1 MKNIYV
7 ALGSNLNNPIY
18 QVKKVVDHLR
28 NQSDIKILNL
38 SSLYQTKPVGI
49 TNQPDFINAVIEIEY
64 HKTPKDLLKLLLD
77 IEKFFG
83 RVRLIK
89 NGPRIIDLDI
99 IIFGNT
105 ALNEGDLVIPHPRMF
120 ERSFVM
126 LPLMEIA
133 PNLKINEIPIETLV
147 RNISTT
153 DIIKITHEHF

>member
-1 MKNIYV
+1 MKNIYL

-49 TNQPDFINAVIEIEY
+49 TDQPDFINAVIEIEY
-64 HKTPKDLLKLLLD
+64 HKTPQELLNLLLD
-77 IEKFFG
+77 IEKFYG

-99 IIFGNT
+99 ILFDQMI
-105 ALNEGDLVIPHPRMF
+105 LNEGDLVIPHPRMF

-133 PNLKINEIPIETLV
+133 PNLKINKIPIETLV

-153 DIIKITHEHF
+153 DIIKITDEHF

>member
-18 QVKKVVDHLR
+18 QVKKVVEQLR
-28 NQSDIKILNL
+28 NQSDINILNL

-49 TNQPDFINAVIEIEY
+49 TDQPDFINAVIEIEY
-64 HKTPKDLLKLLLD
+64 HKTPQELLKLLLD

-99 IIFGNT
+99 IIFGNI

-120 ERSFVM
+120 VRSFVM

-153 DIIKITHEHF
+153 DIIKITDEYF

>member
-18 QVKKVVDHLR
+18 QVKKVVDHLH

-49 TNQPDFINAVIEIEY
+49 TEQPDFINAVIEIEY

-133 PNLKINEIPIETLV
+133 PNLKIN
-147 RNISTT
+147 
-153 DIIKITHEHF
+153 

>member
-18 QVKKVVDHLR
+18 QVKKVVEQLR

-64 HKTPKDLLKLLLD
+64 HKNPKDLLKLLLD

-89 NGPRIIDLDI
+89 NGPRVIDLDI

-133 PNLKINEIPIETLV
+133 PNLIINEIPIETLI
-147 RNISTT
+147 RNISTN
-153 DIIKITHEHF
+153 DIIKITDEHF

>member
-18 QVKKVVDHLR
+18 QVKKVVDHLS

-49 TNQPDFINAVIEIEY
+49 TDQPDFINAVIEIEY
-64 HKTPKDLLKLLLD
+64 HKTPQELLNLLLD
-77 IEKFFG
+77 IEKFYG

-99 IIFGNT
+99 ILFDQMI
-105 ALNEGDLVIPHPRMF
+105 LNEGDLVIPHPRMF

-153 DIIKITHEHF
+153 DIIKITDEHF

>member
-1 MKNIYV
+1 
-7 ALGSNLNNPIY
+7 
-18 QVKKVVDHLR
+18 
-28 NQSDIKILNL
+28 
-38 SSLYQTKPVGI
+38 
-49 TNQPDFINAVIEIEY
+49 
-64 HKTPKDLLKLLLD
+64 LD

-153 DIIKITHEHF
+153 DIIKITDEHF

>member
-18 QVKKVVDHLR
+18 QVKKVVEKLR

-49 TNQPDFINAVIEIEY
+49 TEQPDFINAVIEIEY

>member
-7 ALGSNLNNPIY
+7 ALGSNLNKPIY
-18 QVKKVVDHLR
+18 QVKKVVEQLR
-28 NQSDIKILNL
+28 NQSDVKILNL

-49 TNQPDFINAVIEIEY
+49 TDQPDFINAVIEIEY
-64 HKTPKDLLKLLLD
+64 HKTPQELLNLLLD
-77 IEKFFG
+77 IEKFYG

-99 IIFGNT
+99 ILFDQMI
-105 ALNEGDLVIPHPRMF
+105 LNEGDLVIPHPRMF

-153 DIIKITHEHF
+153 DIIKITDEHF

>member
-7 ALGSNLNNPIY
+7 ALGSNLNSPIY
-18 QVKKVVDHLR
+18 QVKKVVEQLR

-49 TNQPDFINAVIEIEY
+49 TDQPDFINAVIEIEY
-64 HKTPKDLLKLLLD
+64 HKTPQELLNLLLD
-77 IEKFFG
+77 IEKFYG

-99 IIFGNT
+99 ILFDQMI
-105 ALNEGDLVIPHPRMF
+105 LNEGDLVIPHPRMF

-133 PNLKINEIPIETLV
+133 PNLKINKIPIETLV

-153 DIIKITHEHF
+153 DIIKITDEHF

>member
-18 QVKKVVDHLR
+18 QVKKVVEQLR
-28 NQSDIKILNL
+28 NESDIKILNL

-49 TNQPDFINAVIEIEY
+49 TEQPDFINAVIEIEY
-64 HKTPKDLLKLLLD
+64 NKTPKDLLKLLLD

-105 ALNEGDLVIPHPRMF
+105 SLNEGDLVIPHPRMF

>member
-18 QVKKVVDHLR
+18 QIKKVVDHLR

-38 SSLYQTKPVGI
+38 SSLYQTKPIGI
-49 TNQPDFINAVIEIEY
+49 TDQPDFINSVIEIEY
-64 HKTPKDLLKLLLD
+64 HKTPQELLNLLLD
-77 IEKFFG
+77 MEKFFG

-99 IIFGNT
+99 ILFNQMI
-105 ALNEGDLVIPHPRMF
+105 LNEDNLVIPHPRMF

-133 PNLKINEIPIETLV
+133 PNLKINEIPIETLA
-147 RNISTT
+147 RNILTT
-153 DIIKITHEHF
+153 DIIKITDEHF

>member
-18 QVKKVVDHLR
+18 QVKKVVEQLR
-28 NQSDIKILNL
+28 NQSDINILNL

-49 TNQPDFINAVIEIEY
+49 TDQPDFINAVIEIEY
-64 HKTPKDLLKLLLD
+64 HKTPQELLNLLLD
-77 IEKFFG
+77 IEKFYG

-99 IIFGNT
+99 ILFDQMI
-105 ALNEGDLVIPHPRMF
+105 LNEGDLVIPHPRMF

-153 DIIKITHEHF
+153 DIIKITDEHF

>member
-18 QVKKVVDHLR
+18 QVKKVVEKLR

-49 TNQPDFINAVIEIEY
+49 TDQPDFINAVIEIEY
-64 HKTPKDLLKLLLD
+64 HKTPQELLNLLLD
-77 IEKFFG
+77 IEKFYG

-99 IIFGNT
+99 ILFDQMI
-105 ALNEGDLVIPHPRMF
+105 LNEGDLVIPHPRMF

-133 PNLKINEIPIETLV
+133 PNLKINKIPIETLV

-153 DIIKITHEHF
+153 DIIKITDEHF

>member
-18 QVKKVVDHLR
+18 QVKKVVEQLR

-38 SSLYQTKPVGI
+38 SSLYQTKPIGI
-49 TNQPDFINAVIEIEY
+49 TDQPDFINAVIEIEY

-89 NGPRIIDLDI
+89 NGPRIIDL
-99 IIFGNT
+99 
-105 ALNEGDLVIPHPRMF
+105 
-120 ERSFVM
+120 SW
-126 LPLMEIA
+126 LPA
-133 PNLKINEIPIETLV
+133 T
-147 RNISTT
+147 
-153 DIIKITHEHF
+153 

>member
-105 ALNEGDLVIPHPRMF
+105 SLNEGDLVIPHPRMF

-133 PNLKINEIPIETLV
+133 PNLIINEIPIETLV

-153 DIIKITHEHF
+153 DIIKITDEHF

>member
-38 SSLYQTKPVGI
+38 SSMYQTKPVGI

-147 RNISTT
+147 RNILTT
-153 DIIKITHEHF
+153 DIIKITDEHF

>member
-18 QVKKVVDHLR
+18 QVKKVVEQLR
-28 NQSDIKILNL
+28 IQSDIKIINL

-49 TNQPDFINAVIEIEY
+49 TDQPDFINAVIEIEY
-64 HKTPKDLLKLLLD
+64 HKTPKELLNLLLD

-99 IIFGNT
+99 ILFGKT
-105 ALNEGDLVIPHPRMF
+105 ILNEGDLVIPHPRML

-133 PNLKINEIPIETLV
+133 PNLKINEMPIETLV
-147 RNISTT
+147 RNISKT
-153 DIIKITHEHF
+153 DIIKITDEHF

>member
-28 NQSDIKILNL
+28 NQSDVKILNL

-64 HKTPKDLLKLLLD
+64 HETPKELLKLLLD

-99 IIFGNT
+99 ILFDQTI
-105 ALNEGDLVIPHPRMF
+105 LNEGDLVIPHPRMF
-120 ERSFVM
+120 ERNFVM

-153 DIIKITHEHF
+153 DIIKITDGHF

>member
-38 SSLYQTKPVGI
+38 SSFYQTKPVGI